1 MCFHTSHTQKVKKV
15 ENRFKVQLIDDA
27 LRETYDTP
35 HFHNNGFEHLNSLI
49 IPQQKA
55 THLIPATWGI
65 VPPTKKVSDIKEYY
79 KQQLK
84 YGSGLNAR
92 SEKLFDYWLY
102 EKSAF
107 TKRCIIP
114 VSGFFEPHEYTEL
127 IGKLEE
133 NHNIDIVLMD
143 IQMPVM
149 DGIKTTEII
158 KNKYPQIKVIM
169 LTVLDDD
176 DYIFK
181 AIKAGA
187 NGYLLKEIDA
197 GKLYKSIE
205 EVLEGGAPMSP
216 SIALKTLNLLRNP
229 QSIKH
234 KEIDT
239 EEIKLSK
246 RETEILE
253 QLSKGLKYND
263 IADNL
268 IISPATVRKHIENI
282 YKKLQVHNKME
293 AVIKAQQ
300 HKLI

>member
-114 VSGFFEPHEYTEL
+114 VSGFFEPHEYNKQKYPIHIKQKSNDL
-127 IGKLEE
+127 IGLA
-133 NHNIDIVLMD
+133 
-143 IQMPVM
+143 
-149 DGIKTTEII
+149 GI
-158 KNKYPQIKVIM
+158 Y
-169 LTVLDDD
+169 TV
-176 DYIFK
+176 
-181 AIKAGA
+181 
-187 NGYLLKEIDA
+187 
-197 GKLYKSIE
+197 
-205 EVLEGGAPMSP
+205 V
-216 SIALKTLNLLRNP
+216 
-229 QSIKH
+229 
-234 KEIDT
+234 
-239 EEIKLSK
+239 
-246 RETEILE
+246 
-253 QLSKGLKYND
+253 
-263 IADNL
+263 
-268 IISPATVRKHIENI
+268 ENI
-282 YKKLQVHNKME
+282 VTYTILTKNASPLFAKIHNKKLRQPILLNQDLENEWLNNSLSENDVKKLLNIPFDDAKIE
-293 AVIKAQQ
+293 AYAVSKDLFNSRIDSNNAMILDKDTTIS
-300 HKLI
+300 LGF